1 MYYYYYYWRVY
12 VCIYIICIEQICQLI
27 GKNATKNQTCNKITN
42 NLQTNK
48 LEKNFVYI
56 YVLNVRKL
64 FQKLPLY
71 INVYNVIYIYP
82 SSYTIEVFIC
92 INRVIYFSRNK
103 KVFSI
108 IFLQEYLIYLDI
120 LLCISSILG
129 WLFVHFFLGLLI
141 VILS

>member
-1 MYYYYYYWRVY
+1 M
-12 VCIYIICIEQICQLI
+12 
-27 GKNATKNQTCNKITN
+27 
-42 NLQTNK
+42 
-48 LEKNFVYI
+48 
-56 YVLNVRKL
+56 RKL
-64 FQKLPLY
+64 FQKLSLY

-108 IFLQEYLIYLDI
+108 IFLQEYLMYLDI

-129 WLFVHFFLGLLI
+129 WPFVHFFLGLLI
-141 VILS
+141 VILSKNIDEMCKFTWKNDFKTVRHRFFKYNIGKMVNLSIKTRWKYLYCSSTKVE